1 MEMYQ
6 IYWWFIVSL
15 LGGLLVFMMF
25 VQGGQT
31 LLGVARDELE
41 KDAIINSIG
50 KKWELTFTTL
60 VMFGGACF
68 AAFPLFYATSFGGAY
83 WVWMAILFCFIIQ
96 AVSYEYRKKPD
107 NFLGQKTY
115 EIFLFI
121 NGSLGVFLI
130 GVAVSTFFSG
140 SEFVLNESNF
150 VEWKNKL
157 RGLEALANPLNF
169 LLGFALVF
177 IARVGGSLYLI
188 NNIAEDSM
196 RDRFRAKIRIDA
208 PLLVIFLVGF
218 LAWIC
223 TKDGFAVDANGVV
236 SLVKYKY
243 FQNLIDMPALFAA
256 LCLGIFMALIGIVQG
271 ASTSS
276 FRGIFPYGLGI
287 VLAATSLFLIAGL
300 NGTAFYPSTTDLQ
313 SSLTITNAS
322 SSHYTLKVMSYVSLL
337 VPVVLGYI
345 IYVWRALDMR
355 KLTLE
360 ELKNSKDAH

>member
-1 MEMYQ
+1 M
-6 IYWWFIVSL
+6 
-15 LGGLLVFMMF
+15 
-25 VQGGQT
+25 
-31 LLGVARDELE
+31 
-41 KDAIINSIG
+41 
-50 KKWELTFTTL
+50 
-60 VMFGGACF
+60 
-68 AAFPLFYATSFGGAY
+68 
-83 WVWMAILFCFIIQ
+83 
-96 AVSYEYRKKPD
+96 
-107 NFLGQKTY
+107 
-115 EIFLFI
+115 
-121 NGSLGVFLI
+121 
-130 GVAVSTFFSG
+130 
-140 SEFVLNESNF
+140 LNESNF

-208 PLLVIFLVGF
+208 PFLVIFLVGF

-276 FRGIFPYGLGI
+276 FRGIFAYGIGI

-300 NGTAFYPSTTDLQ
+300 NDTAFYPSTTDLQ
-313 SSLTITNAS
+313 SSLTISNAS